1 MRKGCGGVT
10 PQELLD
16 LATQDR
22 FALIFDEKYKDPA
35 MENIREL
42 YQLCPTTGI
51 LVRQTS
57 GGETY
62 HVAPLRYAGDI
73 LKNGFRVRT
82 GRDGDFLTYGGGVI
96 YTYPAL
102 AQYTGLDDR
111 AHAVFR
117 ILYGPGTLRAIATFD
132 KNDREQGEI
141 LVPPECVVSYER
153 VTTKGELYNETHQ

>member
-1 MRKGCGGVT
+1 MT

-22 FALIFDEKYKDPA
+22 FALIFDEKYEDPV
-35 MENIREL
+35 MGNIREL

-62 HVAPLRYAGDI
+62 HVAPLQYAGDI

-102 AQYTGLDDR
+102 AQYTGLDDS

-141 LVPPECVVSYER
+141 LVPPECVVSYKR
-153 VTTKGELYNETHQ
+153 VNTKGEVI